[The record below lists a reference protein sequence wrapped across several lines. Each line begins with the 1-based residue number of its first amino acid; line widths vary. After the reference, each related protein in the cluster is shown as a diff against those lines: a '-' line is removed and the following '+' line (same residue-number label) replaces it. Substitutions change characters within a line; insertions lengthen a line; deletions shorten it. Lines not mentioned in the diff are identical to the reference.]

1 LRKCLSGVSR
11 ARTEIEILMRSAVAH
26 SSRSGARALLA
37 CLACLFGLAVPACA
51 HQAGKGAAQGAA
63 ETVAAGQQANAED
76 PSKQI
81 TRVAAERAVAGAI
94 AELDAPEQ
102 REKLRQVM
110 SELMTEA
117 IASAFRTATTVP
129 PGARGPSGGP
139 GVSPV
144 AELLAQAARAG
155 IETALH
161 QVVVDLG
168 GNGEGPLAHS
178 IASTGKQV
186 SAGVVGSALD
196 RLTELFPGC
205 RGPNAVDCIDRQLQ
219 ATTHAAGAGFAKGVS
234 DTVGWQLMLGVGL
247 AGLAAGIV
255 AHWLWSLRTQT
266 RLLRPRT
273 T

>member
-1 LRKCLSGVSR
+1 MRFGV
-11 ARTEIEILMRSAVAH
+11 AN
-26 SSRSGARALLA
+26 SSRSRACALLA
-37 CLACLFGLAVPACA
+37 CVAGLAVSACA
-51 HQAGKGAAQGAA
+51 HEMGQNAAQGAA
-63 ETVAAGQQANAED
+63 ASVSAGQQATEED

-81 TRVAAERAVAGAI
+81 TRIAAERAVAGAV
-94 AELDAPEQ
+94 AELNAPEQ
-102 REKLRQVM
+102 RERLRQVVN
-110 SELMTEA
+110 ELITEA
-117 IASAFRTATTVP
+117 IASAFRTATSVP

-168 GNGEGPLAHS
+168 GHGEGPLANS

-196 RLTELFPGC
+196 KLTELFPGC